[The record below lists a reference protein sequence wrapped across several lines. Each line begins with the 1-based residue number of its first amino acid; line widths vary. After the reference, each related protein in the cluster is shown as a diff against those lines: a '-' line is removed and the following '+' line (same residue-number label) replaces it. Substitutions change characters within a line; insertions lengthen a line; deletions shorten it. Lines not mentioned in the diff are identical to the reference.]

1 VDDSVTETVYMASVC
16 ELFYSIGANE
26 SGINLRFHGF
36 DEKLETLIVIVMEL
50 FLEVSERASHMW
62 KTRNY

>member
-1 VDDSVTETVYMASVC
+1 MTETVYMASVC

-36 DEKLETLIVIVMEL
+36 DEKLETLIVFVMEL
-50 FLEVSERASHMW
+50 FLEVRE
-62 KTRNY
+62 